1 MRCDTLAFC
10 VQCSYRGQARKDY
23 AQRVPCR
30 SCALCHM
37 ASPVSGSQQDIL
49 KKACLERR
57 AGYLYGQ
64 SEAKLWAVR
73 EVWRIE
79 KKSDHGFICFLT
91 FVGGWRGQVWSF
103 IVQGCT
109 SGLDFSGVSAS
120 LWWGIRL
127 VSSGYPGVSG
137 HAWDPG
143 CVRKP
148 TF

>member
-1 MRCDTLAFC
+1 MRCDTAAFC
-10 VQCSYRGQARKDY
+10 VQCSFRVQACKDY

-30 SCALCHM
+30 SCVLCQM
-37 ASPVSGSQQDIL
+37 SQQDIL

-57 AGYLYGQ
+57 AGYLSAQ
-64 SEAKLWAVR
+64 SEAKLWAIR
-73 EVWRIE
+73 EAWRIE

-103 IVQGCT
+103 VVQGCT

-127 VSSGYPGVSG
+127 VSSGYPEVSG
-137 HAWDPG
+137 RVWDPKR
-143 CVRKP
+143 VRKP
-148 TF
+148 TY